1 MKVEHEVLSPFCSQL
16 WVPAASSGKNRK
28 SPLSTILCCHLGFL
42 KIHANQRCLWWQI
55 LESGSM
61 LIFVRD
67 SYVLMCWP
75 LIKSSSCPISLV
87 ALTLSLWKH
96 NLTSC
101 LVSSLNV
108 RFKMLNDENCS
119 HLLYFNCALRWFA
132 LRMDVLMNIVTFIVA
147 LLVTL
152 SFSSISASSKG
163 LSLSYIIQVTPS
175 VQLGLAWRLWH
186 RVYQAGWT

>member
-1 MKVEHEVLSPFCSQL
+1 MGSSCQFWERQKEPTQHQALLPPGISQ
-16 WVPAASSGKNRK
+16 NTCK
-28 SPLSTILCCHLGFL
+28 S
-42 KIHANQRCLWWQI
+42 K
-55 LESGSM
+55 M
-61 LIFVRD
+61 LMVADFRVWIYALFVRD
-67 SYVLMCWP
+67 SHVLMRWP
-75 LIKSSSCPISLV
+75 LIKNSSCPICLV
-87 ALTLSLWKH
+87 ALTLSLWRH
-96 NLTSC
+96 NPTSC
-101 LVSSLNV
+101 FVSSLNF

-175 VQLGLAWRLWH
+175 GRLGLAWRLWH